1 MTSLLSI
8 ASRIEAAVATYVSVQ
23 DVTDRAEWKHHFDEE
38 KIRKD
43 NSGEVPALHPMLAAL
58 YIVLDADGDLAE
70 ITRTYPRLNKHRYYQ
85 DLLLSED
92 CWWEILAAKSRNA
105 AAPPNAVTHSLLPGL
120 PRLPR
125 ATRNRKKSKTAT
137 KAAANSR
144 KCKRASP
151 PGGKTRKR
159 HTGSSWLQ
167 PRPAHQDE
175 DEYESEDEEE
185 EEEDEGEYE
194 DVIEIEDE
202 GEDELED
209 EDEDEIGDGD
219 GDKEKDELE
228 GEDDVDEDEIEE
240 RKQYKFEPR
249 PKGTC
254 TRCNAKKLACSLMP
268 KNPKTGKP
276 DRRKLTA
283 KQVFKFRLDQLKG
296 KQPMCKPGE
305 GSDLLSPPSHPLRNR
320 HRFHTRLPLPVP
332 LPLLLSPLFSL
343 PLPLP
348 PPAASIPIP
357 DDTPAIT
364 PSLRRCLVPCPPDTV
379 LDVLVR
385 GLSSCSAPSQ
395 EQSSAAQ
402 ASQVPSPGG
411 SGMEA
416 LERRVAAIEEW
427 IRAQDKNWKGS
438 L

>member
-1 MTSLLSI
+1 
-8 ASRIEAAVATYVSVQ
+8 
-23 DVTDRAEWKHHFDEE
+23 
-38 KIRKD
+38 
-43 NSGEVPALHPMLAAL
+43 
-58 YIVLDADGDLAE
+58 
-70 ITRTYPRLNKHRYYQ
+70 
-85 DLLLSED
+85 
-92 CWWEILAAKSRNA
+92 
-105 AAPPNAVTHSLLPGL
+105 
-120 PRLPR
+120 
-125 ATRNRKKSKTAT
+125 
-137 KAAANSR
+137 
-144 KCKRASP
+144 
-151 PGGKTRKR
+151 
-159 HTGSSWLQ
+159 

-209 EDEDEIGDGD
+209 EDEDEIRDGD
-219 GDKEKDELE
+219 
-228 GEDDVDEDEIEE
+228 EE
-240 RKQYKFEPR
+240 RTSSRARMTWMRTKSRSTSTEGARKQCDRCIHAGVDCQPR

-305 GSDLLSPPSHPLRNR
+305 GSDSVTLASRMVGKMTLDSGSSHGHSRSAASRSAASHSPSIAESPIPPSTEPS
-320 HRFHTRLPLPVP
+320 PVP
-332 LPLLLSPLFSL
+332 HSAAASRPPTPPAEPSVLAAAPLAPS
-343 PLPLP
+343 

-357 DDTPAIT
+357 DDIPAIT
-364 PSLRRCLVPCPPDTV
+364 PSLRRRLVPRPPDAV
-379 LDVLVR
+379 PDVLVR
-385 GLSSCSAPSQ
+385 GLSGRSAPSQ